1 MAKRSATTPRSE
13 IPTVVFSNWKQPDIE
28 KQFEEL
34 PEGTT
39 LAIAPHTA
47 SFCNGVYVAVNQ
59 MCKVEGKPN
68 KQKQHKIEF
77 TDNDTPDELDDLIGE
92 VFKRLG
98 STKFYDLKI
107 SGIQQCDSTVA
118 FIPLMMC
125 LYLTASH
132 NQDTVVSRSSMNSI
146 ADEVLQQFSIKIA
159 SPLAMVQAMNQGS
172 REKVFVVPQSGSY
185 DVASHNMTSLFDEN
199 EMIFLKT
206 NLHPS
211 TIEEP
216 IHPNRSKLRNLGNRY
231 HQQGIVE
238 TIEYYSKNNRHRL
251 RWTDLQK
258 ECHSA
263 LMQCV
268 KRGCPITGFESVKGG
283 VLLFVPAN
291 PVRLSI
297 SNYAEL
303 LGNIA
308 VQVANSCKEKV
319 GEVSFNFLERAGPAR
334 LVNNRNV
341 NQDLEGPMRTYNIQ
355 WKPVVPKKK
364 GKANSK

>member
-77 TDNDTPDELDDLIGE
+77 TDNETPDELDDLIGE

-118 FIPLMMC
+118 YIPLMMC
-125 LYLTASH
+125 LYLTANH
-132 NQDTVVSRSSMNSI
+132 NRDTAVSRSSMNLI
-146 ADEVLQQFSIKIA
+146 ADEVLQQFGLTIA

-172 REKVFVVPQSGSY
+172 RERVHVVPQIGSP
-185 DVASHNMTSLFDEN
+185 DVASHDMTSLFEKN
-199 EMIFLKT
+199 EMIFFKT

-211 TIEEP
+211 TLEES
-216 IHPNRSKLRNLGNRY
+216 IHPNRSTLRKLGYHY
-231 HQQGIVE
+231 HQHGIVE

-251 RWTDLQK
+251 LWTDLQK

-263 LMQCV
+263 LTQCV
-268 KRGCPITGFESVKGG
+268 NRGVPITGFESVQGG
-283 VLLFVPAN
+283 ILMFVPN
-291 PVRLSI
+291 PVHLSI

-303 LGNIA
+303 LGNVA
-308 VQVANSCKEKV
+308 VQVAKSCKEKV

-364 GKANSK
+364 GKANS